1 MLRSVTALVS
11 AGIAAF
17 AASAAFASTPRAHAT
32 ATCPVGNGEHKYGY
46 FYIYPI
52 VVRNTSCATG
62 KNVAKHHGHLS
73 GWHCSQKTL
82 ANSATERI
90 GQESC
95 TSGRKKVVYKFTQN
109 K

>member
-1 MLRSVTALVS
+1 LKSLTPLLA
-11 AGIAAF
+11 AAIAAL
-17 AASAAFASTPRAHAT
+17 ATSAALAKTPVAHA
-32 ATCPVGNGEHKYGY
+32 ATSCSVGSGEHVYGY

-52 VVRNTSCATG
+52 KVTNTNCATG
-62 KNVAKHHGHLS
+62 KNVAKHHGHLR
-73 GWHCSQKTL
+73 GWHCNQKTL

-90 GQESC
+90 AQESC